1 MKRAW
6 WAMGSVLLTA
16 CGGSLEVEEV
26 SVGNLLGCARL
37 TDGTVKCWGQ
47 GMLEDLVWDTPKQV
61 PGLKGV
67 TSISVAALS
76 LFATLEDGSV
86 QAFGPNFAG
95 QLGDGTTTTREEVTQ
110 VPLLAGVQS
119 VSGGGFHA
127 CGLWPGGEVRCWG
140 SNSYGELGVP
150 AEGGERCS
158 IDGRD
163 QSCRRTPTAVPGL
176 SGATAVSADSQSF
189 TCALLGDGSVQC
201 WGDNRTG
208 ALGDGTTTTRSTPR
222 PVSGLSGV
230 AELAIGGGVIY
241 GGFAC
246 ARLQNGTVQCWG
258 SNGLGQLGSAS
269 SKHTCKDL
277 FSRDTPCSLTP
288 QPVPG
293 LSGVAQLSLGDGFA
307 CARLQDG
314 SVTCWGNNGS
324 GELGR
329 NAISSGAH
337 PPAPVSGLGSVSQLS
352 AGGNSVCARLTDS
365 SLWCWGGNEGRQVGN
380 GRSEH
385 QPVPVRID

>member
-1 MKRAW
+1 M
-6 WAMGSVLLTA
+6 LLTA
-16 CGGSLEVEEV
+16 CGGALEVEEV

-47 GMLEDLVWDTPKQV
+47 GMLEDLVWDTPKEV

-67 TSISVAALS
+67 SAISVAGLS

-86 QAFGPNFAG
+86 QVFGPNFSG
-95 QLGDGTTTTREEVTQ
+95 QLGDGTTTTREELTAA
-110 VPLLAGVQS
+110 PLLKGLTS
-119 VSGGGFHA
+119 VSGGGFHT
-127 CGLWPGGEVRCWG
+127 CGLGQGGQVLCWG
-140 SNSYGELGVP
+140 SNSHGELGQP
-150 AEGGERCS
+150 PEGGERCT

-163 QSCRRTPTAVPGL
+163 QSCRKAPTVVPGL
-176 SGATAVSADSQSF
+176 SGATAVSAHSQTS
-189 TCALLGDGSVQC
+189 TCARMGDGTVQC

-208 ALGDGTTTTRSTPR
+208 ALGDGTATSRATPR

-230 AELAIGGGVIY
+230 AEVTVGGGVIY

-246 ARLQNGTVQCWG
+246 ARLQDGTVQCWG
-258 SNGLGQLGSAS
+258 SNIYGQLGSGS

-277 FSRDTPCSLTP
+277 FSQDKPCSLTP

-293 LSGVAQLSLGDGFA
+293 VSGVVQLSLGDGFA

-329 NAISSGAH
+329 NAISTGTH
-337 PPAPVSGLGSVSQLS
+337 PPAPVTGLNSVAQL
-352 AGGNSVCARLTDS
+352 AVGTNSVCARRTDS
-365 SLWCWGGNEGRQVGN
+365 SLWCWGGNEGRQVGD
-380 GRSEH
+380 GSGQH
-385 QPVPVRID
+385 QSVPVQID